1 MDAVDF
7 LDIEPFEVCSIR
19 PPTEN
24 YSLTFRLTRNCYWNK
39 CAFCPVYKFGARF
52 SRWSLEEVTGDIG
65 RAKRIDDLINQ
76 RGIGIPDYSES
87 DYTRIR
93 YIIEQIYAAKKA
105 AGHTFDE
112 TVESVE
118 PAQGMDP
125 RLAWFLTWFKEKPA
139 IEESVNH
146 LLTWRMAGSETCF
159 LGDSDGLI
167 LRRDFLGVVIERV
180 KAAFPSITRF
190 TIYGRTKSAAR
201 LRTVAELAAF
211 REAGL
216 HRVHFGLESGSD
228 RVLELAAKGVTSEDH
243 IEGCLKTKE
252 AGLSCSL
259 YVMPGL
265 GGKKLSEEHAHE
277 TARVIN
283 AIGPDF
289 IRIRT
294 LEVFPGTPL
303 ADAREK
309 GDFVECDEEQAVREL
324 KTLIE
329 EIDVPVEILSD
340 SASNLLD
347 LFGQLPD
354 DRPRLLEAIDSYLY
368 LPRREKLILSLNA
381 RLRSFVGQYGNLSG
395 DLVEALTPFARDRRI
410 DVSLAGDGD
419 LTRLIG
425 LIRAKLMP

>member
-1 MDAVDF
+1 MAVVDF
-7 LDIEPFEVCSIR
+7 VDIEPFEICSIR

-52 SRWSLEEVTGDIG
+52 SRRSLEEITGDIAL
-65 RAKRIDDLINQ
+65 AKRIDDLIDE

-93 YIIEQIYAAKKA
+93 HIIEEIYEAKRA
-105 AGHTFDE
+105 AGLTLDE
-112 TVESVE
+112 TVETGDRGK
-118 PAQGMDP
+118 GMDP
-125 RLAWFLTWFKEKPA
+125 RLAWFLTWFREKPT
-139 IEESVNH
+139 IVESVNH
-146 LLTWRMAGSETCF
+146 VLTWRMAGGETCF

-167 LRRDFLGVVIERV
+167 LKGDFLGVVIERV
-180 KAAFPSITRF
+180 KAVFPTLKRF
-190 TIYGRTKSAAR
+190 TVYGRTKSAAR

-211 REAGL
+211 RKAGL

-228 RVLELAAKGVTSEDH
+228 RVLKLAAKGVTSADH
-243 IEGCLKTKE
+243 VEGCLKTKE

-259 YVMPGL
+259 YIMPGL
-265 GGKKLSEEHAHE
+265 GGKGLSEEHAHE
-277 TARVIN
+277 TARVVN

-303 ADAREK
+303 ADMRER
-309 GDFVECDEEQAVREL
+309 GVFVECDEEQAVREL
-324 KTLIE
+324 KIMIE

-347 LFGQLPD
+347 LFGKLPE
-354 DRPRLLEAIDSYLY
+354 DRPRFLEAIDSYLY
-368 LPRREKLILSLNA
+368 LPKREKLVFSLNA
-381 RLRSFVGQYGNLSG
+381 RLRAFTGQYGNLSV

-410 DVSLAGDGD
+410 DISLAGDDD
-419 LTRLIG
+419 LTRIIG